1 MINKLKTNPSIQKL
15 ITQYDHLPR
24 RDQMALKVLSAAVFL
39 FLIYFVIWRPAADF
53 RQNALEE
60 RESAAALVG
69 WLDQNRTEI
78 AAIGQS
84 NAPSGASS
92 TISDTRSLMAT
103 VTSSANAAGL
113 SLQRFEPSGETG
125 MRVWIEDAPFRIVA
139 GWLDQL
145 SKQYGII
152 IDQAAMDRDD
162 VPGVVSVRLT
172 LQI

>member
-1 MINKLKTNPSIQKL
+1 MVNKLKKNPSIQKL

-24 RDQMALKVLSAAVFL
+24 RDQMALKVLAAAVFL
-39 FLIYFVIWRPAADF
+39 FLIYFVIWRPAAGF
-53 RQNALEE
+53 RQDALDE
-60 RESAAALVG
+60 RESSAALIS
-69 WLDQNRTEI
+69 WLQENR
-78 AAIGQS
+78 AAIVALGKTGDS
-84 NAPSGASS
+84 AGGSS
-92 TISDTRSLMAT
+92 TITDTRSLMAT
-103 VTSSANAAGL
+103 VTSSANSAGL

-139 GWLDQL
+139 GGLDQL